1 MLLIKDL
8 VNIERLKAV
17 SFTEEIENSNLGII
31 KGASSHMSII
41 VIADRL
47 IMLINATWVQYYICF

>member
-47 IMLINATWVQYYICF
+47 IMLINAT